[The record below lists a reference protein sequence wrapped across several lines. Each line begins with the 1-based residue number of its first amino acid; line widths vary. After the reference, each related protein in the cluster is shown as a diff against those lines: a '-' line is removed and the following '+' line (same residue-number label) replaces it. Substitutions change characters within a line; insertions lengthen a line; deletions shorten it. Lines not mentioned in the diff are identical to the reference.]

1 MAYNECTNMSGL
13 LARMA
18 KRPIAIS
25 GDMKNSI
32 NDA

>member
-1 MAYNECTNMSGL
+1 MEYNECTNMSGIV
-13 LARMA
+13 ARIA